1 MKPIEINLDQLWLPN
16 KQKELKL
23 TDDTERTDENRVNR
37 RGLVSL
43 VGVKERLTEEF
54 IIARSL
60 PTSPRKNHISLFELA
75 RGVRGLK
82 AQSGSSFSSE
92 KLEEIFNQWHQRN
105 SYLRKG
111 QSREDYYFEYLE
123 SLEGVQYPFAQEDVL
138 QSALENARS
147 STPPPETTHFEDKR
161 MKLLASICRELQLMA
176 GDRAFFVSCR
186 KAAILVGHKSYKT
199 VNRWLIG
206 LSKMN
211 NPLLKVTN
219 RGGPH
224 SNKANRYRY
233 LGTLE
238 RQPVAT
244 PKAVE
249 VVR

>member
-1 MKPIEINLDQLWLPN
+1 M
-16 KQKELKL
+16 
-23 TDDTERTDENRVNR
+23 VC
-37 RGLVSL
+37 
-43 VGVKERLTEEF
+43 VKEPLTEEF

-60 PTSPRKNHISLFELA
+60 PPFPRKNHISLFELA

-105 SYLRKG
+105 SYLREG
-111 QSREDYYFEYLE
+111 QSREDYYFEFLE
-123 SLEGVQYPFAQEDVL
+123 SLESVQYPFAQEDVL

-161 MKLLASICRELQLMA
+161 MILLASICRELQLMA
-176 GDRAFFVSCR
+176 GDRAFFISCR
-186 KAAILVGHKSYKT
+186 KAATLVGHKSYKT